1 MDEESVDIQIASSSK
16 ESNLSRNKG
25 IDYDTGIRHIIAPAL
40 IGLVLGIFFQEII
53 LEKYGWPS
61 PPQGAILV
69 SILISP
75 LLYIIL
81 VRDEFSRWYEY
92 SMGLCVPGMI
102 FFVMWFSKGAHYFV
116 ADTVHCCFGYGFQQI
131 GEGMICHRLD
141 MVSGICLPSILVPF
155 QALCCHL
162 VLDYEV

>member
-1 MDEESVDIQIASSSK
+1 MIYKSQVLPKNQIC
-16 ESNLSRNKG
+16 LGTKG

-92 SMGLCVPGMI
+92 SMGLCVPG
-102 FFVMWFSKGAHYFV
+102 
-116 ADTVHCCFGYGFQQI
+116 
-131 GEGMICHRLD
+131 
-141 MVSGICLPSILVPF
+141 
-155 QALCCHL
+155 
-162 VLDYEV
+162 

>member
-53 LEKYGWPS
+53 FEKYGWPS

-69 SILISP
+69 SVLISP
-75 LLYIIL
+75 LLYIVL

-92 SMGLCVPGMI
+92 TLGLCVPGMI
-102 FFVMWFSKGAHYFV
+102 FFVMWFSEWGALFCGGYGALLPLGWVSTDLGRDGFPPFWYGGLHLFAIDIGAFFV
-116 ADTVHCCFGYGFQQI
+116 ALLSFCFG
-131 GEGMICHRLD
+131 L
-141 MVSGICLPSILVPF
+141 
-155 QALCCHL
+155 
-162 VLDYEV
+162 

>member
-61 PPQGAILV
+61 LHKEQ
-69 SILISP
+69 
-75 LLYIIL
+75 
-81 VRDEFSRWYEY
+81 F
-92 SMGLCVPGMI
+92 
-102 FFVMWFSKGAHYFV
+102 
-116 ADTVHCCFGYGFQQI
+116 
-131 GEGMICHRLD
+131 
-141 MVSGICLPSILVPF
+141 
-155 QALCCHL
+155 
-162 VLDYEV
+162 